1 MNTRI
6 VGIGLV
12 TVLGL
17 TFLAAWLSREPVGAQ
32 EKPAPSLQKWEY
44 KIVLPDSIED
54 PRANQAQFDKLGAEG
69 WELCAMHSGTPRPN
83 YCVFKRPKR

>member
-1 MNTRI
+1 MSTRT
-6 VGIGLV
+6 VGIGLA

-17 TFLAAWLSREPVGAQ
+17 ILLAAWLSREPVGAQ
-32 EKPAPSLQKWEY
+32 EKPAPILQKWEY
-44 KIVLPDSIED
+44 KIVLPDNVED

-69 WELCAMHSGTPRPN
+69 WELCAVHSSTRPN